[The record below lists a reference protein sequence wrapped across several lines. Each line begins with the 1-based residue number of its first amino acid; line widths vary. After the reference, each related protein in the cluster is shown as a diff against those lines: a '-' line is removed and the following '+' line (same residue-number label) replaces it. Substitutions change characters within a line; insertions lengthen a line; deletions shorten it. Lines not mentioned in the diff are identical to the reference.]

1 MDECGR
7 TLCGGGGLGG
17 LFVLYLLYQLFSLA
31 WDERG
36 RKKNPPVPPQ
46 QDPEESLKRAIEEA
60 EKQRWNE
67 QVYEAT
73 KLIYG
78 EPNYAR
84 VFNRYPDERKRL
96 HIEEVA
102 GYIPELLA
110 VDKFIEK
117 LKQMPMD
124 ERSDHQA
131 EAERQVQRKVE
142 LLQKVYRKLD

>member
-7 TLCGGGGLGG
+7 TLCGGGGFGG
-17 LFVLYLLYQLFSLA
+17 IFALYLLYQAISLA
-31 WDERG
+31 WEERS

-46 QDPEESLKRAIEEA
+46 QDPEESRKRAIEEA

-84 VFNRYPDERKRL
+84 VFNRYPDERKRQ

-102 GYIPELLA
+102 EYIPELLA
-110 VDKFIEK
+110 VDRFIEK
-117 LKQMPMD
+117 LKQMPME
-124 ERSDHQA
+124 ERSGYQE
-131 EAERQVQRKVE
+131 EAERQVQRKQE
-142 LLQKVYRKLD
+142 LLKKVYRRLD